1 MPSKP
6 KSPIFE
12 GNGHEDNDRRAASP
26 FGLIEELF
34 PEEPWR
40 ILICTMLL
48 NKTQRKQNVDS
59 ILFQLFNRWPTADSV
74 VKHADHDEEDI
85 NFLVFD
91 LVRPTGLG
99 HLKAKAFVQLSRD
112 FVRLVESK
120 EIDKNDVSSTTCKG
134 MEFELTRKE
143 VKQIFNCGDY
153 AADAYQIFVRKDFKS
168 PVVSNDHALLMYV
181 EWKRSL
187 KCL

>member
-6 KSPIFE
+6 KSLIFE
-12 GNGHEDNDRRAASP
+12 GNGYEDNEMRVASP

-48 NKTQRKQNVDS
+48 NKTQRKQNIDS

-85 NFLVFD
+85 NSLVFN

-99 HLKAKAFVQLSRD
+99 HLKAKAFVRLSRD
-112 FVRLVESK
+112 YVRLLESK
-120 EIDKNDVSSTTCKG
+120 EIDKNDQNINRKSQTCK
-134 MEFELTRKE
+134 EYTKE
-143 VKQIFNCGDY
+143 KKGTN
-153 AADAYQIFVRKDFKS
+153 
-168 PVVSNDHALLMYV
+168 
-181 EWKRSL
+181 
-187 KCL
+187 KC